1 VIYSREKNRV
11 SKIPGKLAHVRRW
24 SKDLFG
30 WQSCSLNTGLSTTSL
45 LSVLLADFSFLFLI
59 IINLYYACSKLNA
72 ASISTNESA
81 AELIN

>member
-1 VIYSREKNRV
+1 
-11 SKIPGKLAHVRRW
+11 
-24 SKDLFG
+24 
-30 WQSCSLNTGLSTTSL
+30 LNTGLSTTSL